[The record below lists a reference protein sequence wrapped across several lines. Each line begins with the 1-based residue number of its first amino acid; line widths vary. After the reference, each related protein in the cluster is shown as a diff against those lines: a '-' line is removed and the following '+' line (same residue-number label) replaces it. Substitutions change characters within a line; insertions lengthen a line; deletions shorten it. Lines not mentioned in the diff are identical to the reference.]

1 MKDKKSERV
10 KRKRGVS
17 DGLILPDISSI
28 LMIIGCKLLFYAPNR
43 ALCILYHAKRLIS
56 GLKVE

>member
-28 LMIIGCKLLFYAPNR
+28 LKIIGCRLLG
-43 ALCILYHAKRLIS
+43 LYSKSTVLHFIS
-56 GLKVE
+56 CKKIDFRS